1 MKKYLKTFCLALFL
15 SVFFVQT
22 QQVLSITDNPDPA
35 NSKSSDIITIAMA
48 GDSVNSVISKEDKAN
63 EILKKVDETLMP
75 VSYESYRK
83 LINEEPDGSKKEFV
97 FFTVKKD
104 KDKVAMLYVSPASE
118 KGRATLRLGDN
129 MWLYIPNVGRPIRI
143 TSMQSVVGGVFNNA
157 DIMRL
162 DYSVEYD
169 AAILEQNESEYILN
183 LKAKTQ
189 TVAYD
194 NLKMWVDKKNTMLT
208 KVECYTASGT
218 LIKTLEFKNV
228 KDFGDGIKR
237 PAVIETSSP
246 LYKGYRSL
254 MIYSKMKLKDFPDE
268 VFTLDYLSRLGELR

>member
-1 MKKYLKTFCLALFL
+1 MIMKLRYIKLSYILLF
-15 SVFFVQT
+15 FFV
-22 QQVLSITDNPDPA
+22 S
-35 NSKSSDIITIAMA
+35 
-48 GDSVNSVISKEDKAN
+48 SVIWAQEGTTNENEGN
-63 EILKKVDETLMP
+63 EILKKVDENLMP

-83 LINEEPDGSKKEFV
+83 LINEEPDGSKKEFI
-97 FFTVKKD
+97 FFTVKKG
-104 KDKVAMLYVSPASE
+104 KDKVAMLYISPASE

-169 AAILEQNESEYILN
+169 ATILEQNESEYILN
-183 LKAKTQ
+183 LKARTQ

-194 NLKMWVDKKNTMLT
+194 RLKMWVDKKNIMVTT
-208 KVECYTASGT
+208 VECYAASGM

-228 KDFGDGIKR
+228 KNFGDGIMR
-237 PAVIETSSP
+237 PAVIETSSS

-254 MIYSKMKLKDFPDE
+254 MIYSGMKLRNFPDE
-268 VFTLDYLSRLGELR
+268 VFTLEYLSRLGELR

>member
-1 MKKYLKTFCLALFL
+1 MKKNKFSYVL
-15 SVFFVQT
+15 VFFFIS
-22 QQVLSITDNPDPA
+22 SIIWA
-35 NSKSSDIITIAMA
+35 QESAI
-48 GDSVNSVISKEDKAN
+48 N
-63 EILKKVDETLMP
+63 ETEGNDILKKVDENLMP
-75 VSYESYRK
+75 VSFESYRK
-83 LINEEPDGSKKEFV
+83 LINEEPDGSKKEFI
-97 FFTVKKD
+97 FFTVKKG
-104 KDKVAMLYVSPASE
+104 KDKVAMLYISPASE

-129 MWLYIPNVGRPIRI
+129 MWLYLPNVGKPIRI

-169 AAILEQNESEYILN
+169 ATILEQNNSEYILD

-194 NLKMWVDKKNTMLT
+194 RLKMWVDKKNTMVT

-218 LIKTLEFKNV
+218 LIKTLDFKNI
-228 KDFGDGIKR
+228 KNFGDGIMR

-254 MIYSKMKLKDFPDE
+254 MIFSRMKLRNFPDE
-268 VFTLDYLSRLGELR
+268 VFTLDYLSRLGELRLD

>member
-1 MKKYLKTFCLALFL
+1 MNKNKFSHVL
-15 SVFFVQT
+15 VFFFIS
-22 QQVLSITDNPDPA
+22 SIIWA
-35 NSKSSDIITIAMA
+35 QESDINETK
-48 GDSVNSVISKEDKAN
+48 GN
-63 EILKKVDETLMP
+63 EILKKVDENLMP
-75 VSYESYRK
+75 VSFESYRK
-83 LINEEPDGSKKEFV
+83 LINEEPDGSKKEFI
-97 FFTVKKD
+97 FFTVKKG

-129 MWLYIPNVGRPIRI
+129 MWLYIPNVGKPIRI

-169 AAILEQNESEYILN
+169 ATILEQNTSEYVLN
-183 LKAKTQ
+183 LKANSR

-194 NLKMWVDKKNTMLT
+194 KLKMWVDKKNIMVT
-208 KVECYTASGT
+208 KVECYTATGT
-218 LIKTLEFKNV
+218 LIKTLEFKDV
-228 KDFGDGIKR
+228 KNFGDGIMR

-254 MIYSKMKLKDFPDE
+254 MIYSGMKSRKFPDE
-268 VFTLDYLSRLGELR
+268 VFTLEYLSRLNELR